1 MTIASL
7 LLCVTGNVKCDRI
20 MSLKAA
26 LKAGLGTSD
35 ENDNFQ
41 TKSGIGIPAISKTLR
56 PSLMQKGQKNANL
69 KGEKPNLSEN
79 LSDSLP
85 IPELTSPSIKRPA
98 NVNQRLKIQM
108 QEAEADK
115 LSTEL
120 ATQKLKNEKSHEGTV
135 NPRQYVVELDRFV
148 NRQNAN
154 LTQGVVLDVS
164 SLEIEQVI
172 KLSARVRG
180 RYIAK
185 VLDIGRSETGGLKE
199 AELLELRRH
208 RQSCDELSLA
218 IDVLKEAI
226 TVGDISVTGRVKG

>member
-7 LLCVTGNVKCDRI
+7 PSYLTGIVKCDRI

-26 LKAGLGTSD
+26 LKAGLGASE
-35 ENDNFQ
+35 ENNNFP
-41 TKSGIGIPAISKTLR
+41 TKTGLGEPVVPKTLQ
-56 PSLMQKGQKNANL
+56 PSLMQKGQKSANL
-69 KGEKPNLSEN
+69 SGKRPKLSEN

-85 IPELTSPSIKRPA
+85 IPELTSPSIKRAA

-108 QEAEADK
+108 QEEEAHK
-115 LSTEL
+115 FSTGL
-120 ATQKLKNEKSHEGTV
+120 AAQKLKNEKSHEGTV
-135 NPRQYVVELDRFV
+135 NPRQYVVELDRFL

-164 SLEIEQVI
+164 SHEIEQVV

-199 AELLELRRH
+199 TELLELRRH
-208 RQSCDELSLA
+208 RQSCDELCLA

-226 TVGDISVTGRVKG
+226 AVGDISVTGRVKG